1 MTFRASGSTTNM
13 NTTCC
18 STASVQRHRLTVES
32 TRQLPVLGT
41 HLSMMQ
47 HPNAG
52 YVGEALSDGIACMPN
67 VRMDRRT
74 RLGRGRFDL
83 ALQCCQIHRMNSDDV
98 GTLAK
103 VEVLA
108 DVEDVVHALMES
120 HEAKRILWFPSE
132 LLAAPPDTDPD
143 RHVHDL
149 RERASGI
156 SLPAR
161 VALALNLLTEEG
173 LPHFHRL
180 LAVYLGSDSFWS
192 KWTNLWTAEEDRH
205 GAVLHDYSRD
215 SRILDNPV
223 LERMQFEYLK
233 AGFEPAWDKDPYR
246 VFVYTTLQERA
257 TQVSHAN
264 TGKLAGEY
272 EPTIGFVLQNV
283 AKEEAR
289 HYTFYRN
296 VFKEVLVRDPNGA
309 LTSAAEI
316 MPSIDMPG
324 VSMPHFREMADVVRR
339 AGIYGPRDYLKI
351 VEEQI
356 RFWEIDALEGLDESG
371 KRAQEK
377 ILGIPARLERVANV
391 LETRSRNKTFSFDV
405 AFAREFEMP

>member
-1 MTFRASGSTTNM
+1 M
-13 NTTCC
+13 
-18 STASVQRHRLTVES
+18 
-32 TRQLPVLGT
+32 PI
-41 HLSMMQ
+41 
-47 HPNAG
+47 P
-52 YVGEALSDGIACMPN
+52 EAEL
-67 VRMDRRT
+67 
-74 RLGRGRFDL
+74 
-83 ALQCCQIHRMNSDDV
+83 
-98 GTLAK
+98 LAK

-108 DVEDVVHALMES
+108 DLEPEVNVLMEA

-132 LLAAPPDTDPD
+132 LLAPPPDTDPD
-143 RHVHDL
+143 LWIKQL
-149 RERASGI
+149 RERARGI
-156 SLPAR
+156 SMPGR

-180 LAVYLGSDSFWS
+180 LAAYLGGDTFWT

-205 GAVLHDYSRD
+205 GAILHDYTRD

-264 TGKLAGEY
+264 TGKLASEY
-272 EPTIGFVLQNV
+272 EPTIGMVLSNV

-289 HYTFYRN
+289 HYTFYRTI
-296 VFKEVLVRDPNGA
+296 FKEVLERDPNRA
-309 LTSAAEI
+309 LASAAEV

-324 VSMPHFREMADVVRR
+324 VNMPNFRDMADVIRR

-356 RFWEIDALEGLDESG
+356 RFWAIEDITGLDEVGARS
-371 KRAQEK
+371 QES
-377 ILGIPARLERVANV
+377 ILGIP
-391 LETRSRNKTFSFDV
+391 
-405 AFAREFEMP
+405 

>member
-1 MTFRASGSTTNM
+1 
-13 NTTCC
+13 
-18 STASVQRHRLTVES
+18 
-32 TRQLPVLGT
+32 
-41 HLSMMQ
+41 MQ
-47 HPNAG
+47 P
-52 YVGEALSDGIACMPN
+52 E
-67 VRMDRRT
+67 T
-74 RLGRGRFDL
+74 E
-83 ALQCCQIHRMNSDDV
+83 
-98 GTLAK
+98 TLAK

-108 DVEDVVHALMES
+108 DLEPIVHDLMDA
-120 HEAKRILWFPSE
+120 HEAKRVLWFPSE
-132 LLAAPPDTDPD
+132 LLMAPPDTDPD
-143 RHVHDL
+143 AHTRLL
-149 RERASGI
+149 RGRATGI

-180 LAVYLGSDSFWS
+180 LAAYLGGDTFWS

-205 GAVLHDYSRD
+205 GAVLHDYTRD

-223 LERMQFEYLK
+223 LERMQFEYLR

-264 TGKLAGEY
+264 TGKVASEH
-272 EPTIGFVLQNV
+272 EPTIGDVLNNV

-289 HYTFYRN
+289 HYAFYRSI
-296 VFKEVLVRDPNGA
+296 FAEVLLRDPNRA
-309 LTSAAEI
+309 LASAAEV

-356 RFWEIDALEGLDESG
+356 RFWAIDAVDGLDG
-371 KRAQEK
+371 MGRRAQET
-377 ILGIPARLERVANV
+377 ILAIPARLERVADV
-391 LETRSRNKTFSFDV
+391 LETRSRAKTFSFAV
-405 AFAREFEMP
+405 AFAREFRMA

>member
-1 MTFRASGSTTNM
+1 MTTP
-13 NTTCC
+13 
-18 STASVQRHRLTVES
+18 TAE
-32 TRQLPVLGT
+32 
-41 HLSMMQ
+41 
-47 HPNAG
+47 
-52 YVGEALSDGIACMPN
+52 
-67 VRMDRRT
+67 
-74 RLGRGRFDL
+74 
-83 ALQCCQIHRMNSDDV
+83 
-98 GTLAK
+98 TLAR

-108 DVEDVVHALMES
+108 DLEEIVHELMEQ

-132 LLAAPPDTDPD
+132 LLAAPPDTDPLQ
-143 RHVHDL
+143 HVREL
-149 RERASGI
+149 RERAEGI
-156 SLPAR
+156 SLPMR

-180 LAVYLGSDSFWS
+180 LATYLGGDTFWA

-205 GAVLHDYSRD
+205 GAILHDYARD
-215 SRILDNPV
+215 SLILNNPV

-264 TGKLAGEY
+264 TGKFASVY
-272 EPTIGFVLQNV
+272 EPTIGVVLSHV

-289 HYTFYRN
+289 HYTFYRQI
-296 VFKEVLVRDPNGA
+296 FKEVLARDPNRA
-309 LTSAAEI
+309 LVSAAEI

-324 VSMPHFREMADVVRR
+324 VSMPHFREMADVIRR

-356 RFWEIDALEGLDESG
+356 RFWAIDAITGLDELG
-371 KRAQEK
+371 RKAQEK
-377 ILGIPARLERVANV
+377 ILGVPDRLRRIADAM
-391 LETRSRNKTFSFDV
+391 ETRSRAKSFSFSV
-405 AFAREFEMP
+405 AFGHEFSMD

>member
-1 MTFRASGSTTNM
+1 M
-13 NTTCC
+13 
-18 STASVQRHRLTVES
+18 
-32 TRQLPVLGT
+32 TRQ
-41 HLSMMQ
+41 
-47 HPNAG
+47 
-52 YVGEALSDGIACMPN
+52 EAD
-67 VRMDRRT
+67 
-74 RLGRGRFDL
+74 
-83 ALQCCQIHRMNSDDV
+83 
-98 GTLAK
+98 TLAK

-108 DVEDVVHALMES
+108 DLEEVVHQLMTT
-120 HEAKRILWFPSE
+120 HEAKRVLWFPSE
-132 LLAAPPDTDPD
+132 LLAPAPDTDPD
-143 RHVHDL
+143 LYIREL
-149 RERASGI
+149 RERSSGI

-180 LAVYLGSDSFWS
+180 LATYLGGDTFWS

-205 GAVLHDYSRD
+205 GAVLHDYMHD
-215 SRILDNPV
+215 SKILDNPV

-264 TGKLAGEY
+264 TGKLAGTY
-272 EPTIGFVLQNV
+272 EPLIGTVLANV

-296 VFKEVLVRDPNGA
+296 IFKEVLKRDPNNGLA
-309 LTSAAEI
+309 SAAEI

-324 VSMPHFREMADVVRR
+324 VNMPNFREMADVIRR
-339 AGIYGPRDYLKI
+339 AGIYGPRDYLTI
-351 VEEQI
+351 VQEQI
-356 RFWEIDALEGLDESG
+356 KFWAIETLDGLDEMG

-377 ILGIPARLERVANV
+377 ILGIPQRLERIADAM
-391 LETRSRNKTFSFDV
+391 ESRSRTKTFSFPV
-405 AFAREFEMP
+405 AFAAEFEA

>member
-1 MTFRASGSTTNM
+1 VLAPKE
-13 NTTCC
+13 
-18 STASVQRHRLTVES
+18 LL
-32 TRQLPVLGT
+32 RQ
-41 HLSMMQ
+41 
-47 HPNAG
+47 
-52 YVGEALSDGIACMPN
+52 IAQMI
-67 VRMDRRT
+67 RDET
-74 RLGRGRFDL
+74 E
-83 ALQCCQIHRMNSDDV
+83 
-98 GTLAK
+98 TLAK
-103 VEVLA
+103 VEVL
-108 DVEDVVHALMES
+108 DDLEPVVQQLMEV

-132 LLAAPPDTDPD
+132 LLAPPPDTDPD
-143 RHVHDL
+143 AYVKEL
-149 RERASGI
+149 RERAEGI

-180 LAVYLGSDSFWS
+180 LAAYLGGDTFWS

-223 LERMQFEYLK
+223 LERMQFEYLR

-264 TGKLAGEY
+264 TGKLAAGW
-272 EPTIGFVLQNV
+272 EPTIGEVLANV

-289 HYTFYRN
+289 HYTFYRTI
-296 VFKEVLVRDPNGA
+296 FKEVLARDPNRA
-309 LTSAAEI
+309 LASAAEI

-324 VSMPHFREMADVVRR
+324 VNMPHFREMGDVIRR

-356 RFWEIDALEGLDESG
+356 RFWAIDAVEGLDEIG

-377 ILGIPARLERVANV
+377 ILGIPKRLERIADAM
-391 LETRSRNKTFSFDV
+391 ETRSREKTFTFAV
-405 AFAREFEMP
+405 AFAKEFSMA

>member
-1 MTFRASGSTTNM
+1 MTI
-13 NTTCC
+13 
-18 STASVQRHRLTVES
+18 
-32 TRQLPVLGT
+32 
-41 HLSMMQ
+41 
-47 HPNAG
+47 PNQE
-52 YVGEALSDGIACMPN
+52 YE
-67 VRMDRRT
+67 
-74 RLGRGRFDL
+74 
-83 ALQCCQIHRMNSDDV
+83 
-98 GTLAK
+98 TLAK

-108 DVEDVVHALMES
+108 DLEETVRDMMVA

-132 LLAAPPDTDPD
+132 LLAPAPDTDPD
-143 RHVHDL
+143 HYVAML
-149 RERASGI
+149 RKRAEGI

-180 LAVYLGSDSFWS
+180 LAAYLGGDTFWA

-205 GAVLHDYSRD
+205 GAVLHDYTRD

-223 LERMQFEYLK
+223 LERMQFEYLR

-264 TGKLAGEY
+264 TGKICAQY
-272 EPTIGFVLQNV
+272 EPLIGEVLSNV

-289 HYTFYRN
+289 HYVFYRGI
-296 VFKEVLVRDPNGA
+296 FREVLKRDPNRA
-309 LTSAAEI
+309 LVSAAEI

-324 VSMPHFREMADVVRR
+324 VNMPHFRDMADVIRR
-339 AGIYGPRDYLKI
+339 AGIYGPREYLKI

-356 RFWEIDALEGLDESG
+356 KYWAIDAVEGLDEVG
-371 KRAQEK
+371 RAAQEK
-377 ILGIPARLERVANV
+377 IMGIPKRLERIADAM
-391 LETRSRNKTFSFDV
+391 ETRSRTKTFSFNV
-405 AFAREFEMP
+405 AFSQEFSM

>member
-1 MTFRASGSTTNM
+1 MT
-13 NTTCC
+13 
-18 STASVQRHRLTVES
+18 
-32 TRQLPVLGT
+32 LP
-41 HLSMMQ
+41 Q
-47 HPNAG
+47 A
-52 YVGEALSDGIACMPN
+52 E
-67 VRMDRRT
+67 
-74 RLGRGRFDL
+74 
-83 ALQCCQIHRMNSDDV
+83 
-98 GTLAK
+98 TLAK

-108 DVEDVVHALMES
+108 DLEPVVHELMDV
-120 HEAKRILWFPSE
+120 HEAKRLLWFPSE
-132 LLAAPPDTDPD
+132 LLAPPPDTDPD
-143 RHVHDL
+143 HHLSEL
-149 RERASGI
+149 RKRAEGI

-161 VALALNLLTEEG
+161 VAVALNLLTEEG

-180 LAVYLGSDSFWS
+180 LAAYLGGDTFWS

-205 GAVLHDYSRD
+205 GAILHDYTRD

-264 TGKLAGEY
+264 TGKLASEY
-272 EPTIGFVLQNV
+272 EPTIGMVLSNV

-289 HYTFYRN
+289 HYTFYRTI
-296 VFKEVLVRDPNGA
+296 FKEVLERDPNRA
-309 LTSAAEI
+309 LASAAEI

-324 VSMPHFREMADVVRR
+324 VNMPHFREIADVVRR

-356 RFWEIDALEGLDESG
+356 KFWAVEALTGLDEVG
-371 KRAQEK
+371 TRAQEI
-377 ILGIPARLERVANV
+377 ILAIPKRLERVADV
-391 LETRSRNKTFSFDV
+391 LELRNRPKSFSFAV
-405 AFAREFEMP
+405 TFNREFRMD